1 MMGLTPRQAD
11 CLRAI
16 EELTAEGVSPTYA
29 QIAER
34 IGVTSKSVI
43 HRLVVG
49 LERRG
54 HLRRRPHCQRALE
67 VMSTVTP
74 GLSKDQIANEI
85 CRLVWEWSGRTRPTD
100 ELFPRVLGALQ

>member
-1 MMGLTPRQAD
+1 MIGMTNRQAD

-16 EELTAEGVSPTYA
+16 EDLTVDGVSPTFE

-54 HLRRRPHCQRALE
+54 RLRRHPHRQQALEIVQPLSGSAEALASGLRTLTDEAFAGALE
-67 VMSTVTP
+67 VVAAE
-74 GLSKDQIANEI
+74 IA
-85 CRLVWEWSGRTRPTD
+85 RRAGSP
-100 ELFPRVLGALQ
+100 A